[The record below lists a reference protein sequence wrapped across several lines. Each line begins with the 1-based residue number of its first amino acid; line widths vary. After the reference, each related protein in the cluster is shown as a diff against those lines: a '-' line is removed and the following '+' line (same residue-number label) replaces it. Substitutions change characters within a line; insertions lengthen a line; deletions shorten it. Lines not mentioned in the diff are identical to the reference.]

1 MGREKEN
8 YIEQLLKERDLERQ
22 VMVVPIQE
30 ISDQLVG
37 DTDPVPDPDPSIL
50 KKNCKKKPTLISTV

>member
-22 VMVVPIQE
+22 VMIVPIQE
-30 ISDQLVG
+30 IS
-37 DTDPVPDPDPSIL
+37 VPETEPASDPDRYII
-50 KKNCKKKPTLISTV
+50 KQN

>member
-22 VMVVPIQE
+22 VMIVIHPGNHCSGSGSGSLHYQAKI
-30 ISDQLVG
+30 IRK
-37 DTDPVPDPDPSIL
+37 TF
-50 KKNCKKKPTLISTV
+50 ISTV